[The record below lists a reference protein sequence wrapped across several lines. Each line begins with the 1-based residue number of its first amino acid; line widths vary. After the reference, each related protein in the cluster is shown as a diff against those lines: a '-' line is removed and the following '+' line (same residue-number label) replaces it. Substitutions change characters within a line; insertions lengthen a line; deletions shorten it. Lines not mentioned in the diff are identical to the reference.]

1 MRQIHQMATMTY
13 RFNRLSDAAING
25 EIKRLG
31 DLLEMVEDRWN
42 QRQTLWK
49 HRRII
54 EMLLN
59 ANAEGIPTS
68 TSKYTL
74 AKNFYETNIKYLKTK
89 RRFWSQHRD
98 NSMDKDALE
107 KLQEEMAEWITNG
120 WAYLGM
126 EEHEEQNENV
136 KEEFQMFKLMF
147 ENTPKKQKRK
157 KNKK

>member
-1 MRQIHQMATMTY
+1 MATMY
-13 RFNRLSDAAING
+13 RFNRLSDVLING
-25 EIKRLG
+25 EIQRLG
-31 DLLEMVEDRWN
+31 NLLEAQENLWRR
-42 QRQTLWK
+42 RQ
-49 HRRII
+49 II
-54 EMLLN
+54 EMLKP
-59 ANAEGIPTS
+59 IKS
-68 TSKYTL
+68 TTNENFTA
-74 AKNFYETNIKYLKTK
+74 AKNFHETNIKYLKTK

-120 WAYLGM
+120 WSYLGM

>member
-1 MRQIHQMATMTY
+1 MATMY
-13 RFNRLSDAAING
+13 RFNRLSDVLING
-25 EIKRLG
+25 EIQRLG
-31 DLLEMVEDRWN
+31 NLLEAQENLWRR
-42 QRQTLWK
+42 RQ
-49 HRRII
+49 II
-54 EMLLN
+54 EMLKP
-59 ANAEGIPTS
+59 IKS
-68 TSKYTL
+68 TTNENFTA
-74 AKNFYETNIKYLKTK
+74 AKNFHETNIKYLKTK

-98 NSMDKDALE
+98 NSMDKNALE

-120 WAYLGM
+120 WSYLGM

>member
-1 MRQIHQMATMTY
+1 MATMTY
-13 RFNRLSDAAING
+13 RFNRLSDTAING

-31 DLLEMVEDRWN
+31 NLLEAEEN
-42 QRQTLWK
+42 LWIRK
-49 HRRII
+49 QII
-54 EMLLN
+54 ELIQPN
-59 ANAEGIPTS
+59 ERF
-68 TSKYTL
+68 TL
-74 AKNFYETNIKYLKTK
+74 AKNYHETASKYLKTK

-107 KLQEEMAEWITNG
+107 KLQEEMADWITNG

-126 EEHEEQNENV
+126 EEHEEQSEDV
-136 KEEFQMFKLMF
+136 KQEFQMFKLMF

>member
-1 MRQIHQMATMTY
+1 MATMTY
-13 RFNRLSDAAING
+13 RFNRLSDTAING

-31 DLLEMVEDRWN
+31 NLLEAEEKLWIK
-42 QRQTLWK
+42 RQ
-49 HRRII
+49 II
-54 EMLLN
+54 ELIQPN
-59 ANAEGIPTS
+59 ERF
-68 TSKYTL
+68 TL
-74 AKNFYETNIKYLKTK
+74 AKNFHETNIKYLKTK

-107 KLQEEMAEWITNG
+107 KLQEDMSEWITNG

-126 EEHEEQNENV
+126 EEHEEQNEDI
-136 KEEFQMFKLMF
+136 KKEFQMFKLMF

>member
-1 MRQIHQMATMTY
+1 MSTMY
-13 RFNRLSDAAING
+13 RFTRLPDAAINQ

-31 DLLEMVEDRWN
+31 NLLEAQENLWIRK
-42 QRQTLWK
+42 QTGMIVSL
-49 HRRII
+49 I
-54 EMLLN
+54 
-59 ANAEGIPTS
+59 AGIKSP
-68 TSKYTL
+68 SKDTFTL
-74 AKNFYETNIKYLKTK
+74 AKNFHETNIKYLKTK